1 MNKLMGFLELREISI
16 PTIKW
21 EEFTPG
27 TELSKDKLWT
37 IRSAKFTGRDLSLPR
52 MVGKSADE
60 CMKFA
65 NSLCKN
71 FRNNGLVIYY
81 PYFVAVKSGTLM
93 VMDNKLVIEGIHG
106 DLWNMVET
114 GSNKDIVIYNNT
126 SSGTA
131 IIEGDRNFFIN
142 DERKELEKWVSEIR
156 KHFKNIIFSEKGV
169 LLEWSF
175 ARDCDLNGN
184 PVGEQYLVFYEVRSV

>member
-21 EEFTPG
+21 KEFTPG

-37 IRSAKFTGRDLSLPR
+37 IRSAKFSGRDLSLPR

-71 FRNNGLVIYY
+71 LRNNGLVIYY